1 MLGPLL
7 GSVMGLMPIHA
18 CWVEAQMRTAEG
30 RFGGKTNRCATYG
43 RPEAEHLDGRV
54 AAIVGRV
61 RAGETLRF
69 AAEWGI
75 EWECRRRRRGVEGW
89 GGV

>member
-1 MLGPLL
+1 MH
-7 GSVMGLMPIHA
+7 VGLKRKCVP
-18 CWVEAQMRTAEG
+18 QRGGLEG
-30 RFGGKTNRCATYG
+30 KHRSNRCATYG